1 MPGEGPAGEEW
12 TDIVTD
18 PHARRASGSS
28 QAEPPRPLWRGIA
41 TLAAVAVMVITGAA
55 WGKIGNIDPNIARF
69 DLPGL
74 FGNAGK
80 PDDGAIDILMVGV
93 DSRSDAHGNPLSQEE
108 LSMLRA
114 GDETATNT
122 DTIILI
128 RIPNNGKSATA
139 ISIPRDSYV
148 TIPDGSKG
156 KINGVYG
163 EAKENDRQKRVE
175 SGETLEA
182 AERESVDAGRSALI
196 QTVGRLTGVTVDRY
210 AEVSMLG
217 FVLMTDALGGVNVC
231 LNEAVYE
238 PMSGADF
245 PAGPQT
251 LDGPNALSFV
261 RQRHDLPRGDLDR
274 VVRQQVVMSSLA
286 HSALS
291 GGTLTNTTTLGKLR
305 DAITRTVVL
314 SQGWDVMDFI
324 QQLQKLSGGNVAFAT
339 IPILREDDWTE
350 DGTQSVVKVD
360 PDQVRSWVSG
370 LLDQQAQGKT
380 EEATYSKDQTTADVV
395 NETQINGLAA
405 AVSELLVGKG
415 FTAGKVGN
423 NESDHVGSSQ
433 VQAAQQDDVG
443 AKAVAEALGL
453 PVVEKQGIAEHTVRV
468 VLSKD
473 YQGPGSGRETT
484 PAASETGSTEEDAP
498 PPPPSPIFT
507 AANGPRCVN

>member
-1 MPGEGPAGEEW
+1 M
-12 TDIVTD
+12 
-18 PHARRASGSS
+18 
-28 QAEPPRPLWRGIA
+28 
-41 TLAAVAVMVITGAA
+41 
-55 WGKIGNIDPNIARF
+55 
-69 DLPGL
+69 
-74 FGNAGK
+74 
-80 PDDGAIDILMVGV
+80 
-93 DSRSDAHGNPLSQEE
+93 
-108 LSMLRA
+108 
-114 GDETATNT
+114 
-122 DTIILI
+122 
-128 RIPNNGKSATA
+128 
-139 ISIPRDSYV
+139 
-148 TIPDGSKG
+148 
-156 KINGVYG
+156 
-163 EAKENDRQKRVE
+163 
-175 SGETLEA
+175 
-182 AERESVDAGRSALI
+182 DAGRSALI

-339 IPILREDDWTE
+339 IPILREDGWTE

>member
-1 MPGEGPAGEEW
+1 
-12 TDIVTD
+12 
-18 PHARRASGSS
+18 
-28 QAEPPRPLWRGIA
+28 
-41 TLAAVAVMVITGAA
+41 MVITGAA

-80 PDDGAIDILMVGV
+80 PDDGAVDILMVGV

-148 TIPDGSKG
+148 TVPDGTKG

-182 AERESVDAGRSALI
+182 AERDSVDAGRSALI
-196 QTVGRLTGVTVDRY
+196 QTVGKLTGVTVDRY

-231 LNEAVYE
+231 LNEAVNE
-238 PMSGADF
+238 PMSGADL

-291 GGTLTNTTTLGKLR
+291 GGTLTNSGTLSKLR

-339 IPILREDDWTE
+339 IPILREDGWTE

-360 PDQVRSWVSG
+360 PDQVRSWVSS
-370 LLDQQAQGKT
+370 LLDQQSQGNA

-395 NETQINGLAA
+395 NETSINGLAA
-405 AVSELLVGKG
+405 AVSELVVGKG

-423 NESDHVGSSQ
+423 NDGARAGSSQ
-433 VQAAQQDDVG
+433 VQAATQDDVG
-443 AKAVAEALGL
+443 AKAIGEMLGL
-453 PVVEKQGIAEHTVRV
+453 PVVQKEGLAEHTVRV

-473 YQGPGSGRETT
+473 YHGPGSGRDTT
-484 PAASETGSTEEDAP
+484 PAASESGSTQEEAP
-498 PPPPSPIFT
+498 PQPQSPIFT
-507 AANGPRCVN
+507 ASQGPRCVN

>member
-1 MPGEGPAGEEW
+1 MPGRKEW

-18 PHARRASGSS
+18 PHALRASGSS
-28 QAEPPRPLWRGIA
+28 QTEPTRPLWRGIA
-41 TLAAVAVMVITGAA
+41 TLAAVSVMVITGAA

-80 PDDGAIDILMVGV
+80 PNDGAIDILMVGV

-148 TIPDGSKG
+148 AIPDGTKG

-163 EAKENDRQKRVE
+163 EAKENDRKKRVE

-196 QTVGRLTGVTVDRY
+196 QTVGKLTGVTVDRY

-231 LNEAVYE
+231 LNEAVNE

-286 HSALS
+286 HSAIS

-324 QQLQKLSGGNVAFAT
+324 QQLQGLSGGNMAFAT
-339 IPILREDDWTE
+339 IPILREDGWTE
-350 DGTQSVVKVD
+350 DGSQSVVKVD
-360 PDQVRSWVSG
+360 PDQVRSWVSS
-370 LLDQQAQGKT
+370 LLDQQAQGKA

-405 AVSELLVGKG
+405 AVSELLSGKG

-423 NESDHVGSSQ
+423 NDRDHAGSSQ
-433 VQAAQQDDVG
+433 VQAASQDDPG
-443 AKAVAEALGL
+443 AKAVGEALGL
-453 PVVEKQGIAEHTVRV
+453 PVVEKQDLPERTVRV

-473 YQGPGSGRETT
+473 YHGPGSGRETT
-484 PAASETGSTEEDAP
+484 PAASETGSNEQDSP

>member
-1 MPGEGPAGEEW
+1 M
-12 TDIVTD
+12 TD
-18 PHARRASGSS
+18 PHAPRAGASS
-28 QAEPPRPLWRGIA
+28 QAETPRPLWRGIA
-41 TLAAVAVMVITGAA
+41 MVAAVAVMVVTGAA

-80 PDDGAIDILMVGV
+80 PNDGAIDILMVGV
-93 DSRSDAHGNPLSQEE
+93 DSRSDAHGNPLSQDE

-148 TIPDGSKG
+148 TIPDGTKG

-196 QTVGRLTGVTVDRY
+196 QTVAKLTGVTVDRY

-217 FVLMTDALGGVNVC
+217 FVLMTNALGGVNVC

-291 GGTLTNTTTLGKLR
+291 GGTLTNPSTLGALR

-339 IPILREDDWTE
+339 IPILREDGWTE

-360 PDQVRSWVSG
+360 PDQVRSWVGS
-370 LLDQQAQGKT
+370 LLDQQEQGKT
-380 EEATYSKDQTTADVV
+380 DEATYSKDQTTADVL

-423 NESDHVGSSQ
+423 NEADHAGSSQ
-433 VQAAQQDDVG
+433 VQAAQEDDMG

-453 PVVEKQGIAEHTVRV
+453 PVVQKQGLPEHTVRV
-468 VLSKD
+468 VLSND
-473 YQGPGSGRETT
+473 YHGPGSGRETT
-484 PAASETGSTEEDAP
+484 PAASETGSTTEEDAP
-498 PPPPSPIFT
+498 PPPQSPIFT

>member
-1 MPGEGPAGEEW
+1 
-12 TDIVTD
+12 VTD
-18 PHARRASGSS
+18 PHAPRASGSS
-28 QAEPPRPLWRGIA
+28 QTETPRPLWRGIA
-41 TLAAVAVMVITGAA
+41 TLAAVAVMVVTGAA

-74 FGNAGK
+74 FGNAGR

-93 DSRSDAHGNPLSQEE
+93 DSRSDAHGNPLSQDE

-128 RIPNNGKSATA
+128 RIPSNGKSATA

-148 TIPDGSKG
+148 TVPDGSKG

-182 AERESVDAGRSALI
+182 AERESVDAGRSALT
-196 QTVGRLTGVTVDRY
+196 QTVAKLTGVTVDRY

-217 FVLMTDALGGVNVC
+217 FVLMTNALGGVDVC

-291 GGTLTNTTTLGKLR
+291 GGTLTNPSTLGKLR

-314 SQGWDVMDFI
+314 SEGWDVMDFI
-324 QQLQKLSGGNVAFAT
+324 KQLQKLSGGNVAFAT
-339 IPILREDDWTE
+339 IPILREDGWTE

-380 EEATYSKDQTTADVV
+380 EEATYSKDQTIADVV

-423 NESDHVGSSQ
+423 NEAEHAGNSQ
-433 VQAAQQDDVG
+433 VQAAESDDVG

-453 PVVEKQGIAEHTVRV
+453 QVVQKPGLAEHTVRV
-468 VLSKD
+468 VLSND
-473 YQGPGSGRETT
+473 YNGPGSGRETT
-484 PAASETGSTEEDAP
+484 PAASETGSSTEEEAP